1 MPNQSLRPDNRD
13 HICDARKEP
22 VQPNEQHSVAARQF
36 RPFRRLSTQDVQLMT
51 KNDILGLQVFM
62 RFETAPAVS
71 QQYVYEAC
79 HRIDHDPILFAAA
92 KPPDK
97 VFGRHKA

>member
-1 MPNQSLRPDNRD
+1 
-13 HICDARKEP
+13 
-22 VQPNEQHSVAARQF
+22 
-36 RPFRRLSTQDVQLMT
+36 MT

-62 RFETAPAVS
+62 RFETAPDVS

-79 HRIDHDPILFAAA
+79 HRIDHDPILFSAA